1 MVIGRMAPTKANYQD
16 TIPKSDVINKHISSL
31 CGRVVNKSASKGKAC
46 LNPLMWDK
54 IVVKLS

>member
-1 MVIGRMAPTKANYQD
+1 MAPTKANYQD

-46 LNPLMWDK
+46 LNPLMWDRT
-54 IVVKLS
+54 VVKFS